1 MTTTLLSTFGP
12 VSGET
17 AVFYIGGVIAF
28 VFAAFTALTAGDA
41 QGIPGRAVGFIAL
54 GLALWLFPLMW
65 NTVAVAS

>member
-1 MTTTLLSTFGP
+1 MITTLLSTFGP

-17 AVFYIGGVIAF
+17 AVFYVAGVIAF
-28 VFAAFTALTAGDA
+28 VFAAFTALTAGDE

-65 NTVAVAS
+65 NTVDAAF

>member
-1 MTTTLLSTFGP
+1 MLTSVLSTFGP

-17 AVFYIGGVIAF
+17 AIFYVAGVIAF
-28 VFAAFTALTAGDA
+28 AFAAFTALTGGDA

-65 NTVAVAS
+65 NTVDAAF